1 MQPQLSHQRIQIK
14 TQPATQP
21 TNTAKTYP
29 AADESLKDAIK
40 NPAVE
45 NKEHDIGPREQVNFQ
60 LLDKTMKR
68 STITFQHQRSSR
80 CILH

>member
-1 MQPQLSHQRIQIK
+1 MNHLKMQL
-14 TQPATQP
+14 
-21 TNTAKTYP
+21 
-29 AADESLKDAIK
+29 K

-60 LLDKTMKR
+60 LLDKTMKL
-68 STITFQHQRSSR
+68 STITFSQYQRSSR